1 LGEVKI
7 LSIILQVDDIMNIT
21 PYGIRFE
28 FISCNN
34 KTSMFKNYLLI
45 AFRSIL
51 RGKFY
56 SLINIVGLAIG
67 IASCVLILLFISHEL
82 SFDRYHEK
90 ANRTFRLYISGN
102 FGDNVIKSSKTA
114 APIKDALEQDISEI
128 EHVTRLLQTIRP
140 VVRYYENSFVEDDFF
155 YTDSSFFDTFS
166 VKFIQGDPKSALNK
180 PNALVITEEMAKK
193 YFGNL
198 NPIGMVIS
206 VNQFEMEI
214 TAVTEKMPSNSHFQY
229 NFLASITTMG
239 VDKWRS
245 WLSSNLFT
253 YVVLKPNV
261 NPEEIYHKV
270 NDLTLK
276 YLGPEVQQVMGVDLN
291 AFEEMGNSF
300 GFFFEPITDIHLRS
314 NLDHQLSKGGNI
326 AYIYFF
332 STIAVFLLLIACIN
346 FMNMA
351 TAKYTNRAKEVGV
364 RKVVGSTKR
373 NLVFQFLVESILVSF
388 IAVIIA
394 MTLVELVLPL
404 FNNLAGKDLSLS
416 YFTSWTVLPS
426 LLVFG
431 LIVGVIAGSYP
442 AFFLSS
448 FKPIKVLKGQ
458 ISSGVKGVRFRG
470 ALVVLQFA
478 ITITLFISTFV
489 VNSQLAYFK
498 SRDLGF
504 EKEGVLVLKRTHTL
518 GDKHATFREEILKS
532 TDIVNA
538 SFCDAIPGYDFNGT
552 TISLEGRP
560 MEEMVHTGFIRVDE
574 YYFETLGIGI
584 ESGRFFSSDFGTDDE
599 VIVINEKLVEL
610 CGLKDPIGKRLMVPY
625 LTGDKLVSAE
635 IIGIVPN
642 VFYESLHRE
651 VRGMT
656 YAKETGVGWLMAIR
670 YNSNDI
676 GQTIK
681 FIESKW
687 NEFNPNQPLLYSFL
701 DNDLNQLYSEEE
713 RTSKIFSIFSI
724 LAIFIACLGLLGMA
738 SFSAEKRT
746 KEIGVR
752 KVLGANNQS
761 IFVLLSKQVV
771 ILVLVASM
779 FAIPASWL
787 AMQNW
792 LSNFAYRI
800 DMELWMF
807 ALGVILAFLIAI
819 LTISYQAIRVA
830 TQNPINSLKYE

>member
-1 LGEVKI
+1 
-7 LSIILQVDDIMNIT
+7 
-21 PYGIRFE
+21 
-28 FISCNN
+28 
-34 KTSMFKNYLLI
+34 
-45 AFRSIL
+45 
-51 RGKFY
+51 
-56 SLINIVGLAIG
+56 
-67 IASCVLILLFISHEL
+67 VLILLFINHEL
-82 SFDRYHEK
+82 SFDKFHEK
-90 ANRTFRLYISGN
+90 ADRTYRLYISGN
-102 FGDNVIKSSKTA
+102 FGDNIIKSSKTA
-114 APIKDALEQDISEI
+114 APIKDALEQDISEV

-140 VVRYYENSFVEDDFF
+140 VVRYFENSFVEEDFF
-155 YTDSSFFDTFS
+155 YTDSSFFDTFT
-166 VKFIQGDPKSALNK
+166 VKFIHGNPKSALNK
-180 PNALVITEEMAKK
+180 PNALVITQEMAQK
-193 YFGNL
+193 YFGKL

-206 VNQFEMEI
+206 VNQFEMEV

-261 NPEEIYHKV
+261 KPEDINQKV

-300 GFFFEPITDIHLRS
+300 GFFFEPIIDIHLRS
-314 NLDHQLSKGGNI
+314 NLDHQLSQGGSI

-364 RKVVGSTKR
+364 RKVVGSTKS
-373 NLVFQFLVESILVSF
+373 NLIFQFLVESIIVSF

-394 MTLVELVLPL
+394 MTMVELVLPL
-404 FNNLAGKDLSLS
+404 FNNLAGKDMSLS

-458 ISSGVKGVRFRG
+458 VSSGVKGVRFRG
-470 ALVVLQFA
+470 ALVVIQFA

-489 VNSQLAYFK
+489 VNSQLTYFK
-498 SRDLGF
+498 SRNLGF

-518 GDKHATFREEILKS
+518 GDKHTAFREEILKS
-532 TDIVNA
+532 TDLVNA

-574 YYFETLGIGI
+574 YYFETLGIGL
-584 ESGRFFSSDFGTDDE
+584 ESGRFFSSDFGTDNE
-599 VIVINEKLVEL
+599 TIVINEKLAEL
-610 CGLKDPIGKRLMVPY
+610 CGLKDPIGKRLMVPF
-625 LTGDKLVSAE
+625 LTGDKLIPAE

-670 YNSNDI
+670 FNSQDI

-687 NEFNPNQPLLYSFL
+687 NEFNPNQPFLYSFL
-701 DNDLNQLYSEEE
+701 DNDLNQLYKEEE

-738 SFSAEKRT
+738 SFTAEKRT
-746 KEIGVR
+746 KEIGIR
-752 KVLGANNQS
+752 KVLGATNQS

-771 ILVLVASM
+771 LLVLIASF

-787 AMQNW
+787 VMKNW

-800 DMELWMF
+800 DMELWMYV
-807 ALGVILAFLIAI
+807 LGVIIAFLIAI
-819 LTISYQAIRVA
+819 LTISFQAIRVA
-830 TQNPINSLKYE
+830 LQNPINSLKYE